1 MINSKCEVIKMA
13 NNQHK
18 YKLFERFLTVALC
31 TDAIAFIFYM
41 IFAGLGI
48 VWLKVIL
55 TLVCFALSGYI
66 LWLLYNAKELLRQR
80 SLWIT
85 VGAGA
90 IAFCLFM
97 SLVLNF
103 PSPNKYKQVKEEI
116 STNQE
121 K

>member
-1 MINSKCEVIKMA
+1 MA
-13 NNQHK
+13 MKPNQ
-18 YKLFERFLTVALC
+18 YKGFERFMTIALC
-31 TDAIAFIFYM
+31 SDAIAFVLYM

-48 VWLKVIL
+48 IWLKVIL

-66 LWLLYNAKELLRQR
+66 LWVLYNTKELLRQR

-85 VGAGA
+85 AGAAA

-97 SLVLNF
+97 SLILNF
-103 PSPNKYKQVKEEI
+103 PSPNKYKQVEQEN
-116 STNQE
+116 TVTQE

>member
-1 MINSKCEVIKMA
+1 MA
-13 NNQHK
+13 NKPNK

-31 TDAIAFIFYM
+31 ADAVAFILYM

-55 TLVCFALSGYI
+55 TLVCFVLSGYI
-66 LWLLYNAKELLRQR
+66 LWLLYTSKEMWRQR

-85 VGAGA
+85 AGAGA

-103 PSPNKYKQVKEEI
+103 PSPNKYKPVNEEKTTI
-116 STNQE
+116 DTVSQQ

>member
-1 MINSKCEVIKMA
+1 MA
-13 NNQHK
+13 NKPNK
-18 YKLFERFLTVALC
+18 YKLFERFMTIALC
-31 TDAIAFIFYM
+31 ADAVAFVLYM

-55 TLVCFALSGYI
+55 TLVCFALSAFI
-66 LWLLYNAKELLRQR
+66 LWLLYTSKELWRQR

-85 VGAGA
+85 AGAAA

-103 PSPNKYKQVKEEI
+103 PSPNKYKPAEQGNSV
-116 STNQE
+116 TQE

>member
-1 MINSKCEVIKMA
+1 MA
-13 NNQHK
+13 NKQNK

-31 TDAIAFIFYM
+31 ADAIAFVFYM

-66 LWLLYNAKELLRQR
+66 LWLLYKTQELFRQR

-85 VGAGA
+85 TGAAA

-103 PSPNKYKQVKEEI
+103 PSPNKYKQVEEDI
-116 STNQE
+116 SVTQE

>member
-1 MINSKCEVIKMA
+1 MA
-13 NNQHK
+13 NNQNK
-18 YKLFERFLTVALC
+18 YKFFERFLTVALC
-31 TDAIAFIFYM
+31 ADTIAFIFYM

-48 VWLKVIL
+48 AWLKVVL

-66 LWLLYNAKELLRQR
+66 LWILYSAKELWKQR

-85 VGAGA
+85 TGAAA

-97 SLVLNF
+97 SLILNF
-103 PSPNKYKQVKEEI
+103 PSPNKYKQVEQEN
-116 STNQE
+116 SVSQE

>member
-1 MINSKCEVIKMA
+1 MA
-13 NNQHK
+13 KRQNR
-18 YKLFERFLTVALC
+18 YRLFERFLTVTLC
-31 TDAIAFIFYM
+31 ADTIAFIFYM

-55 TLVCFALSGYI
+55 TLICFALSGFI
-66 LWLLYNAKELLRQR
+66 LWLLYITRELLRKR
-80 SLWIT
+80 SFWIT

-97 SLVLNF
+97 SLLLNF
-103 PSPNKYKQVKEEI
+103 PSPNKYKQVDKDNSI
-116 STNQE
+116 SQE

>member
-1 MINSKCEVIKMA
+1 MA
-13 NNQHK
+13 NNQNK
-18 YKLFERFLTVALC
+18 YKLFERFLTAALC
-31 TDAIAFIFYM
+31 ADTVAFILYM

-48 VWLKVIL
+48 IWLKVIL
-55 TLVCFALSGYI
+55 TLVCFALSAYI
-66 LWLLYNAKELLRQR
+66 LWLLYASKELLRQR

-103 PSPNKYKQVKEEI
+103 PSPNKYKPVEKEN
-116 STNQE
+116 SASQQ

>member
-1 MINSKCEVIKMA
+1 MA
-13 NNQHK
+13 KNQNK
-18 YKLFERFLTVALC
+18 YKLFERFLSVALC

-41 IFAGLGI
+41 IFAGLG
-48 VWLKVIL
+48 VTWLKVIL

-66 LWLLYNAKELLRQR
+66 LWLLYNSRELLRHR

-85 VGAGA
+85 TGAAA

-97 SLVLNF
+97 SLLLNF
-103 PSPNKYKQVKEEI
+103 PSPNKYKQVEKDI

>member
-1 MINSKCEVIKMA
+1 MA
-13 NNQHK
+13 NKQNK

-31 TDAIAFIFYM
+31 ADAIAFVFYM

-66 LWLLYNAKELLRQR
+66 LWLLYKTQELFRQR

-85 VGAGA
+85 TGAAA

-103 PSPNKYKQVKEEI
+103 PSPNKYKQVEEDI
-116 STNQE
+116 SVIQE

>member
-1 MINSKCEVIKMA
+1 MA
-13 NNQHK
+13 KNQNK

-31 TDAIAFIFYM
+31 ADAIAFVLYM

-48 VWLKVIL
+48 VWLKVIF

-66 LWLLYNAKELLRQR
+66 LYLLYKTKELFRQR

-85 VGAGA
+85 TGAAA

-103 PSPNKYKQVKEEI
+103 PSPNKYKQVEEDI
-116 STNQE
+116 SVIQE

>member
-1 MINSKCEVIKMA
+1 MA
-13 NNQHK
+13 NNQNK

-31 TDAIAFIFYM
+31 ADAIAFIFYM

-48 VWLKVIL
+48 VWLKIIL

-66 LWLLYNAKELLRQR
+66 LWLLYTSKELWRQR

-85 VGAGA
+85 AGAAA

-103 PSPNKYKQVKEEI
+103 PSPNKYKPVEKENSVSDTVVE
-116 STNQE
+116 
-121 K
+121 

>member
-1 MINSKCEVIKMA
+1 MA
-13 NNQHK
+13 NKRNN
-18 YKLFERFLTVALC
+18 YKLFERFMTIALC
-31 TDAIAFIFYM
+31 ADAIAFIFYM

-55 TLVCFALSGYI
+55 TLGCFALSAFI
-66 LWLLYNAKELLRQR
+66 LWVLYTSKELLRSR

-85 VGAGA
+85 TGAAA

-103 PSPNKYKQVKEEI
+103 PSPNKYKPIENEEYQTETTTDKE
-116 STNQE
+116 
-121 K
+121 

>member
-1 MINSKCEVIKMA
+1 MTNKRI
-13 NNQHK
+13 Q
-18 YKLFERFLTVALC
+18 YKLFERFMTIALC
-31 TDAIAFIFYM
+31 ADAIAFIFYM

-55 TLVCFALSGYI
+55 TLGCFVLSGYI
-66 LWLLYNAKELLRQR
+66 LWILYKSKELTRPR

-85 VGAGA
+85 TGAIA

-97 SLVLNF
+97 SLVLDF
-103 PSPNKYKQVKEEI
+103 PGPNKYEPVEQEDSV
-116 STNQE
+116 TQE